1 MKLLFVQAGFGA
13 GGAEKIIAMIAANRA
28 AHGDEVH
35 VAGLTIPAEGSFFE
49 YPDSVHLHP
58 MCPES
63 AAPRRRVQLERLRHI
78 RRVIRQTQP
87 DAIVSFLTKVNT
99 LVLLAALRLP
109 VPVVISERNNPKAQ
123 NANPIW
129 SHAQSLLARRA
140 NCIVMQTERARQD
153 LPSGLHSRSV
163 VIPNPCAPFA
173 VSAPRPGGG
182 TNLVAVGRLDRQKG
196 FDMLIDAMRPIRDAL
211 PEARLTI
218 YGEGHE
224 RASLEARRN
233 RLGLADSVF
242 LPGACPPGEWI
253 EGQDILVVSSRF
265 EGFPN
270 VIAEAAV
277 SGLPVVS
284 FDCDYGPRELI
295 RQGENGLL
303 VPAEDSAALA
313 RSVVDLARDPERRE
327 AMSRAAGVAADW
339 LSPERV
345 MRQWD
350 QLIDGFATSS
360 AVLSYPDK
368 PAITSSSSSKL

>member
-1 MKLLFVQAGFGA
+1 MKLLFFQAGFGA

-28 AHGDEVH
+28 AQGDEVH
-35 VAGLTIPAEGSFFE
+35 VAALTIPDGGSFFS
-49 YPDSVHLHP
+49 YPDTVRLHP
-58 MCPES
+58 MCRES
-63 AAPRRRVQLERLRHI
+63 QAPGRRVQWHRLRHI

-87 DAIVSFLTKVNT
+87 DVVISFLTKVNT

-109 VPVVISERNNPKAQ
+109 VPVAISERNNPRVQ

-153 LPSGLHSRSV
+153 LPSGLHSRAV
-163 VIPNPCAPFA
+163 VIPNPCAPLGQ
-173 VSAPRPGGG
+173 SAASAGIGS
-182 TNLVAVGRLDRQKG
+182 NLVAVGRLDRQKG

-218 YGEGHE
+218 FGEGRE
-224 RASLEARRN
+224 RAALEAQRD
-233 RLGLADSVF
+233 RLGLSDNVF
-242 LPGACPPGEWI
+242 LPGTCPPGDWI
-253 EGQDILVVSSRF
+253 SGQDILVVSSRF

-270 VIAEAAV
+270 VIAEATV

-303 VPAEDSAALA
+303 VPAEDNAALA
-313 RSVVDLARDPERRE
+313 RSVLDLACDPERRA
-327 AMSRAAGVAADW
+327 AMSRAADPTVEW

-350 QLIDGFATSS
+350 RMIEGAATSAPVRS
-360 AVLSYPDK
+360 HPGK